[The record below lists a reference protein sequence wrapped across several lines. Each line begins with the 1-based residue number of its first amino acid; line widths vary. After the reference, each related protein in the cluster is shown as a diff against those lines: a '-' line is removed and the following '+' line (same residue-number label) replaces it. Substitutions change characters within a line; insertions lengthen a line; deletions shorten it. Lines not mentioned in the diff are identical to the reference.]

1 MKSSYIQVRNLTLNY
16 TSGKNKTTEALKEV
30 NFNLKA
36 GEFVA
41 IIGPSGCGK
50 TTLLNCLDGLLKPT
64 SGNIF
69 ISKKK
74 MNGPQKDRAL
84 VFQDPLLLP
93 WRNVIGNI
101 AFGAQMHN
109 LDKKLINERSINLIK
124 MMHLNGFEK
133 FYPHQLSGGMKQ
145 RVNIARA
152 LAVDPNILLLDEP
165 FSNLDTQIREL
176 MQEELLS
183 IYDKNKKT
191 FIFVTHSIEEA
202 IYLADRIIV
211 LSKRPGT
218 VKKIINV
225 EFKRPRKLTIK
236 DSEKFIKLKRQIT
249 NIIKNEVNV

>member
-1 MKSSYIQVRNLTLNY
+1 MKSSYIHVKNLTFNY
-16 TSGKNKTTEALKEV
+16 KSAKNTSIQALKGV
-30 NFNLKA
+30 NFNLKE

-64 SGNIF
+64 SGEIF
-69 ISKKK
+69 INKKK
-74 MNGPQKDRAL
+74 MNGPEKDRAF
-84 VFQDPLLLP
+84 VFQDPQLLP
-93 WRNVIGNI
+93 WRNVIDNI
-101 AFGAQMHN
+101 SFGAQMQN
-109 LDKKLINERSINLIK
+109 LDKDIINKRCINLIK
-124 MMHLNGFEK
+124 MMHLTGFEK

-152 LAVDPNILLLDEP
+152 LAVEPDILLLDEP

-211 LSKRPGT
+211 LSKRPGK
-218 VKKIINV
+218 VKKEINV

-236 DSEKFIKLKRQIT
+236 DSEKFIKLKRQIAK
-249 NIIKNEVNV
+249 IIKNEVNV